1 MPKAPLHFSVR
12 ARLVGVEQVD
22 DDRFLVT
29 IDGRRFASFCSESRA
44 RAAGRSQAPRRDLVA
59 RETQSSRR

>member
-12 ARLVGVEQVD
+12 ARVVGVEQVD
-22 DDRFLVT
+22 DDRFIVT

-44 RAAGRSQAPRRDLVA
+44 RAAGRSEARRLDLVA
-59 RETQSSRR
+59 RETERSRR

>member
-12 ARLVGVEQVD
+12 ARVVGVEQVD
-22 DDRFLVT
+22 DDRFIVT

-44 RAAGRSQAPRRDLVA
+44 RAAGRSEARRLDLVA
-59 RETQSSRR
+59 RESERSRR

>member
-22 DDRFLVT
+22 DDRFIVT

-44 RAAGRSQAPRRDLVA
+44 RAAGRSEARRLDLVA
-59 RETQSSRR
+59 RESERSRR

>member
-12 ARLVGVEQVD
+12 ARVVGVEQVD

-44 RAAGRSQAPRRDLVA
+44 RAAGRSEARRLDLVA
-59 RETQSSRR
+59 REAERSRR

>member
-44 RAAGRSQAPRRDLVA
+44 RAAGRSEARRLDLVA
-59 RETQSSRR
+59 RETERSRR